1 MIKQDI
7 QVEQKLDTFTSMTY
21 EARQEGGYE
30 FIETGGGDVNVMML
44 HGLFGSLSNFESLIQ
59 SFGNRFNIIVPL
71 LPILTAP
78 KEEVGLDGLLNFIN
92 GFVEFKG
99 LDKIHVLGNSLGGH
113 LAQIFALA
121 NPEKMASLI
130 LTGSSG
136 LFENP
141 MGSSWPR
148 RENYDYVK
156 GKVQSTF
163 FDPNMAQKEM
173 VDEVFA
179 IVNDRAKVIRIVL
192 TAKSAIRHNLADK
205 LQDITVPT
213 LLVWGRQDE
222 ITPAFVA
229 EKFDELLPNST
240 LVFLDQCGHAAMMEK
255 PEEFNDAFI
264 EFMDK
269 QLS

>member
-1 MIKQDI
+1 MI
-7 QVEQKLDTFTSMTY
+7 Y
-21 EARQEGGYE
+21 EAKHEGPFE
-30 FIETGGGDVNVMML
+30 FIETQGGDVNVMML
-44 HGLFGSLSNFESLIQ
+44 HGLFGSLSNFESLL
-59 SFGNRFNIIVPL
+59 SAFGHQYNIIVPL

-78 KEEVGLDGLLNFIN
+78 KEEVGLDGLLEFIN
-92 GFVEFKG
+92 NFVEFKQ
-99 LDKIHVLGNSLGGH
+99 LTNLHVLGNSLGGH

-121 NPEKMASLI
+121 NPDKMASLI

-163 FDPNMAQKEM
+163 YDPNMAKKEM

-179 IVNDRAKVIRIVL
+179 IVNDRLKVIRIVL
-192 TAKSAIRHNLADK
+192 TAKSALRHNLADK
-205 LQDITVPT
+205 LHDIKIPT
-213 LLVWGRQDE
+213 LLIWGKQDE

-229 EKFDELLPNST
+229 EKFDELLPDSS
-240 LVFLDQCGHAAMMEK
+240 LVLLDECGHAAMMEK
-255 PEEFNDAFI
+255 PDEFNHAFN
-264 EFMDK
+264 EFMQK
-269 QLS
+269 LTI